1 MAGDAFVLRST
12 TNVAAAWGH
21 VIPAS
26 IRAESTQPTHA
37 SHTSSRQKCIY
48 TLVSTDQKQFWFS
61 SFNCWWAL
69 VSEFFFKECLSL
81 KIEATTRPF
90 DIPLIETW
98 LLVIRFPMFIHV
110 VILIATSWSRSFHS
124 CWLHRVAT
132 VAYAA
137 WSLSLNPR
145 SMDPGKRGWKAS
157 DALRKPPASWDRA
170 MEVVTNPT
178 IVVTCCSY
186 SKWFAIIW
194 QCTTAYWICIF
205 GPEVELLATETG
217 PPRRSQRLCH
227 SYQCILYLFFP
238 SLSRAPGISVKS
250 RWKHHLKT
258 SCSSWWL

>member
-1 MAGDAFVLRST
+1 
-12 TNVAAAWGH
+12 
-21 VIPAS
+21 
-26 IRAESTQPTHA
+26 
-37 SHTSSRQKCIY
+37 
-48 TLVSTDQKQFWFS
+48 
-61 SFNCWWAL
+61 
-69 VSEFFFKECLSL
+69 
-81 KIEATTRPF
+81 
-90 DIPLIETW
+90 
-98 LLVIRFPMFIHV
+98 
-110 VILIATSWSRSFHS
+110 
-124 CWLHRVAT
+124 LHRVAT

-186 SKWFAIIW
+186 SRWFAIIW
-194 QCTTAYWICIF
+194 QCTTAYWVCIF

-217 PPRRSQRLCH
+217 PSRRSHRLCH
-227 SYQCILYLFFP
+227 SHQCILYLFFP

-250 RWKHHLKT
+250 RWEHHLKT